1 MLTVHAADLLL
12 TGPGA
17 EPVAAGAVVVD
28 GARIAAVGP
37 YEELAADHPGAR
49 ERRWPGLLT
58 PGLCHAQAPALL
70 ETAYHPDPREAAELG
85 TEPVA
90 EPAALAGL
98 ALTDARWGESARRG
112 TQRMLRHGTTAV
124 TGPFARPA
132 VRTAV
137 ARAGLVVLAAGRVGP
152 TGAAPSAADAAGDA
166 AVPRVSLDPLA
177 ALPAGAPP
185 DAAFTGPLAPGARA
199 DFAVFAV
206 PTLADLAVHGA
217 ASCVATVLD
226 GRLVFRRR

>member
-17 EPVAAGAVVVD
+17 EPVVAGAVVVD

-90 EPAALAGL
+90 EPAALAAL

-124 TGPFARPA
+124 AGPFARPA

-152 TGAAPSAADAAGDA
+152 TGAAPSAA
-166 AVPRVSLDPLA
+166 
-177 ALPAGAPP
+177 
-185 DAAFTGPLAPGARA
+185 
-199 DFAVFAV
+199 
-206 PTLADLAVHGA
+206 GA
-217 ASCVATVLD
+217 A
-226 GRLVFRRR
+226 

>member
-1 MLTVHAADLLL
+1 MLTIHGAELLL
-12 TGPGA
+12 TGPAA
-17 EPVAAGAVVVD
+17 EPVPGGAVVVD

-37 YEELAADHPGAR
+37 YEEMAAEHPGAR

-58 PGLCHAQAPALL
+58 PGLLNAQAPALL
-70 ETAYHPDPREAAELG
+70 EAAYHPDPREADHLG
-85 TEPVA
+85 TEPIA
-90 EPAALAGL
+90 DPAVLADLDLSDG
-98 ALTDARWGESARRG
+98 RWGESARRG

-124 TGPFARPA
+124 AGPFGRPA

-137 ARAGLVVLAAGRVGP
+137 ARAGLVVTGPVPAGSAGP
-152 TGAAPSAADAAGDA
+152 
-166 AVPRVSLDPLA
+166 VSLDPLA
-177 ALPAGAPP
+177 ALPAGGSP
-185 DAAFTGPLAPGARA
+185 AAVFTGPLSPGARA

-206 PTLADLAVHGA
+206 AALADLAARGA

>member
-1 MLTVHAADLLL
+1 MLTIHGAELLL

-17 EPVAAGAVVVD
+17 EPVADGAVVVD

-37 YEELAADHPGAR
+37 YEEMAAEHPGAR

-58 PGLCHAQAPALL
+58 PGLLNARAAALL
-70 ETAYHPDPREAAELG
+70 EAAYHPDPREAERLG
-85 TEPVA
+85 TEPLA
-90 EPAALAGL
+90 DPAVLADLDL
-98 ALTDARWGESARRG
+98 ADARWGESARRG

-124 TGPFARPA
+124 AGPFARPA

-137 ARAGLVVLAAGRVGP
+137 ARAGLVVIPGSRASAAPGP
-152 TGAAPSAADAAGDA
+152 AGAADPPAPAL
-166 AVPRVSLDPLA
+166 LDPIA
-177 ALPAGAPP
+177 ALPAGTPP
-185 DAAFTGPLAPGARA
+185 ETTFTGPLSPGARA

-206 PTLADLAVHGA
+206 AAVAELATRGA

>member
-1 MLTVHAADLLL
+1 MLTIHGAELLL

-17 EPVAAGAVVVD
+17 EPVADGAVVVD

-37 YEELAADHPGAR
+37 FEEMAAEHPGAR

-58 PGLCHAQAPALL
+58 PGLLNARAGALL
-70 ETAYHPDPREAAELG
+70 EAAYHPDPREADRLG
-85 TEPVA
+85 TEPLA
-90 EPAALAGL
+90 DPATLAGL
-98 ALTDARWGESARRG
+98 SLTDTRWGESARRG

-124 TGPFARPA
+124 AGPFARPV

-137 ARAGLVVLAAGRVGP
+137 ARAGLVVIAAPRAAAQAGGAAGVPGV
-152 TGAAPSAADAAGDA
+152 AG
-166 AVPRVSLDPLA
+166 VVTLDPLA
-177 ALPAGAPP
+177 ALPEGSSPE
-185 DAAFTGPLAPGARA
+185 AAFTGPLSPGARA
-199 DFAVFAV
+199 DFAVFAA
-206 PTLADLAVHGA
+206 PTLADLASRGA